1 MQDRIKR
8 AILTGGLSGLLVAGT
23 LALPSVLPP
32 AVADD
37 EPFQTLLSTAKE
49 IFPKPIKADTFVKPD
64 WTVED
69 WVATEVIEQV
79 VVRKIGYGRT
89 TFVTIATTATGTY
102 SSDGLE
108 SPNIR
113 YPGIVRNSEPSWF
126 RMTVPY
132 EGGRVTITPDSTC
145 IRTQYGKIC

>member
-1 MQDRIKR
+1 MQERIKR

-37 EPFQTLLSTAKE
+37 EPFRTLLKTADE
-49 IFPKPIKADTFVKPD
+49 IFPERLSADTFAKPE

-69 WVATEVIEQV
+69 WVSTEIIEQS
-79 VVRKIGYGRT
+79 VVRKVGYGRT
-89 TFVTIATTATGTY
+89 TFVTINKTATGTY

-108 SPNIR
+108 SPHIR
-113 YPGIVRNSEPSWF
+113 YPGIVRNSEVGSF
-126 RMTVPY
+126 LTIVPFK
-132 EGGRVTITPDSTC
+132 GGGVIVGNDGSC
-145 IRTQYGKIC
+145 VVVKYGIYC